1 MRTERG
7 RTSVVEL
14 EVSGVMC
21 QRNRDA
27 RASTNDAGLPAA
39 LFEAYQ
45 RSVYRVAV
53 AGRRLDIA
61 VGETHADLDLLLSEA
76 AVRSWALVT
85 AANPG
90 SHELSAE
97 ENAERQGR
105 LDSYLRELGYR
116 SFPGE
121 SFDPESGDFF
131 EEQRWVL
138 GIDREGAVALART
151 FGQAALLYGEIGG
164 RAELVLVAPAA
175 RAADERDCGG

>member
-21 QRNRDA
+21 QRNRAA
-27 RASTNDAGLPAA
+27 RASTNDAGLPAS

-45 RSVYRVAV
+45 RSVYRVVA
-53 AGRRLDIA
+53 AGRRFDIF
-61 VGETHADLDLLLSEA
+61 VDRTHAEIDRLLGEA
-76 AVRSWALVT
+76 GGHSWALLT

-90 SHELSAE
+90 SRDLSEE
-97 ENAERQGR
+97 ENAARQR
-105 LDSYLRELGYR
+105 QLEANLRDLGYR
-116 SFPGE
+116 SLLGE

-138 GIDREGAVALART
+138 GIDREGAVALARA
-151 FGQAALLYGEIGG
+151 FGQAAILYGEIGG
-164 RAELVLVAPAA
+164 RAELVLVTPAA